1 MKHLKKKSLNQIP
14 QTFDYKHEANLANAR
29 KTQYQLKNEDMSVDR
44 QESTDS
50 AVPILFRNLV
60 GVQFMS
66 SLTYQLVK
74 NSKQDTDGCRDVM
87 FELTKQHGART
98 FLSNR
103 RSFYLL
109 ILLLV
114 SRVAKTHQVSK
125 NSILPSENN

>member
-1 MKHLKKKSLNQIP
+1 MRHHDEIHHVSKRVSAFTCMRVNKQKESNASKAEYETPQKKFIKSNPTNKLFIKKAQN
-14 QTFDYKHEANLANAR
+14 
-29 KTQYQLKNEDMSVDR
+29 QLKNKDMSVDR

-50 AVPILFRNLV
+50 AGPILFRNLV

-66 SLTYQLVK
+66 SLTHQLVE

-103 RSFYLL
+103 RSF
-109 ILLLV
+109 IF
-114 SRVAKTHQVSK
+114 
-125 NSILPSENN
+125 